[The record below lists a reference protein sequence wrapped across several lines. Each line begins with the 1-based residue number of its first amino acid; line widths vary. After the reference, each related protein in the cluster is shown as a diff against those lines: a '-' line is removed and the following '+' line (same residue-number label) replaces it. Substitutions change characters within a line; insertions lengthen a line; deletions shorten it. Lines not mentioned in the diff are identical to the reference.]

1 MFERIEI
8 NDGEKLYVYRYAD
21 EETANNGGEWL
32 EITQITIEINAETGE
47 TDMETTALN
56 HGFQLSDRGWIKYL
70 TN

>member
-21 EETANNGGEWL
+21 EETANTGGEWL
-32 EITQITIEINAETGE
+32 EITELPIE

-56 HGFQLSDRGWIKYL
+56 HGFTLSDRGWVKYL
-70 TN
+70 NK

>member
-8 NDGEKLYVYRYAD
+8 NDGEKLYAYRYAD

-32 EITQITIEINAETGE
+32 EITDLPIE

-56 HGFQLSDRGWIKYL
+56 CGFQLSVKGWVKYL

>member
-32 EITQITIEINAETGE
+32 QITELPIE
-47 TDMETTALN
+47 TDMETTALDN
-56 HGFQLSDRGWIKYL
+56 GFHLSDRGWIKYL

>member
-8 NDGEKLYVYRYAD
+8 NDGEKLYAYRYAD

-32 EITQITIEINAETGE
+32 EITELPIE

-56 HGFQLSDRGWIKYL
+56 HGFQLSDKGWIKYL

>member
-8 NDGEKLYVYRYAD
+8 NDGEKLYAYTYAD

-32 EITQITIEINAETGE
+32 EITELPIE

-56 HGFQLSDRGWIKYL
+56 YGFQLSDKGWVKYL